1 MLFLLIMKGS
11 GATWKNRPKKIV
23 KNMTFFIDNDNKKD
37 VKIKFDDK
45 KNWMKIEV
53 DNDVETI
60 PYLSSKNE
68 IEKDDDVDTILYT
81 SLNNSPKHEINEKI
95 YVQPK
100 LETIE
105 EIEEKTV
112 KKEHDFIK
120 FVIDEKLTKSL

>member
-1 MLFLLIMKGS
+1 
-11 GATWKNRPKKIV
+11 
-23 KNMTFFIDNDNKKD
+23 MTFFIDNDNKKD

-45 KNWMKIEV
+45 KNLMKIEV

-120 FVIDEKLTKSL
+120 FVIDEKLMKSL